1 MMRPLL
7 RHAPLIALLA
17 LLSAACGR
25 EKETP
30 RVAKTT
36 AAIDSL
42 DNLSHQLDRLQ
53 GEVQDKNREISSL
66 VRRYQEKGGQLP
78 ANFGPDLT
86 DEQRQ
91 LLASRFQDERLGLR
105 QTLQDILE
113 RDREIVALKRRI
125 AAIEGGLPTS
135 VVAQEGETH
144 EGLLLRFLADRAVP
158 EAQARLLVGQMSLQ
172 TPLLAGHRVWAYYQ
186 DGTLGSWVT
195 AGDIPTSPQQ
205 AAQQAMQVLA
215 DQRDAARQEAK
226 SLRRELASVTRER
239 SLLQAQVVNL
249 RAEIGTWSQEA
260 DGLRN
265 EARATSQAA
274 RYVAGSKTQLK
285 EHGIISG
292 SFLKGTRV
300 RRLAGLETLDL
311 TQSAEI
317 LLRSSEYGLGRIRRV
332 KLLPEGFERGQ
343 DYAVHLL
350 KGGTLARVALLDI
363 DKFRRSTFVVVME

>member
-1 MMRPLL
+1 MMRPCPPFA
-7 RHAPLIALLA
+7 RRTALLFA
-17 LLSAACGR
+17 LLGAACGGD
-25 EKETP
+25 KPTP
-30 RVAKTT
+30 RVAKT

-42 DNLSHQLDRLQ
+42 DHLSHQLDRLQ
-53 GEVQDKNREISSL
+53 NDVQDRNREISSL

-105 QTLQDILE
+105 QTLQDILD
-113 RDREIVALKRRI
+113 RDREIVSLKRQI
-125 AAIEGGLPTS
+125 AAIEGSLPAS
-135 VVAQEGETH
+135 FVAQEGETH
-144 EGLLLRFLADRAVP
+144 EGVLLRYLGEKGVP
-158 EAQARLLVGQMSLQ
+158 EAQARLLVGQMNLQ
-172 TPLLAGHRVWAYYQ
+172 TPLLPGHRVWAYYQ

-205 AAQQAMQVLA
+205 AAQQAIQVLVE
-215 DQRDAARQEAK
+215 QRDTARQEAK
-226 SLRRELASVTRER
+226 SLRRELLGVTRER
-239 SLLQAQVVNL
+239 TQLQAQVASL
-249 RAEIGTWSQEA
+249 RAEIGTWSHEA
-260 DGLRN
+260 DGLRT
-265 EARATSQAA
+265 EARTTSQAA
-274 RYVAGSKTQLK
+274 RYVAGSKTQLRD
-285 EHGIISG
+285 HGIISG
-292 SFLKGTRV
+292 GFLKGTRL

-311 TQSAEI
+311 SQSSEI

-350 KGGTLARVALLDI
+350 QGGTVARVALLDI